1 MIQKIVCRIKKY
13 NREKTLDESLE
24 ARKNYKYHLYGFL
37 NNWILFYIW
46 KMWQF
51 FSLLGKKGKTVI
63 YKSGQKLY
71 MKLCKYI
78 RRTYASIAVF
88 SV

>member
-37 NNWILFYIW
+37 NN
-46 KMWQF
+46 
-51 FSLLGKKGKTVI
+51 
-63 YKSGQKLY
+63 
-71 MKLCKYI
+71 
-78 RRTYASIAVF
+78 
-88 SV
+88 